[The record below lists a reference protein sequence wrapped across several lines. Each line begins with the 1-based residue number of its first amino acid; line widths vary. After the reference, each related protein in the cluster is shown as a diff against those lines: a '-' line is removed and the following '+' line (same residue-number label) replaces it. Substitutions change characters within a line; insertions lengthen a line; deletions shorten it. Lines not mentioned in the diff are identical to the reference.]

1 MSLSLTYKQ
10 VEDKPVIFKA
20 GFVDDCSTTN
30 IFMDFFHVMLQSVAI
45 FFSQVMASIGG
56 NTAGP
61 GT

>member
-1 MSLSLTYKQ
+1 
-10 VEDKPVIFKA
+10 VIFKA
-20 GFVDDCSTTN
+20 GFVDDCFTTN
-30 IFMDFFHVMLQSVAI
+30 IFIDFFHVILQSVAI